1 MSQTCLTCLQPIQIV
16 GYESYNG
23 NTYCELCLKRV
34 NLFPVTPLTPQQKS
48 EMILQYHES
57 KKDFFNPNH
66 KPKYVLEEIDPIDT
80 YLQRWRW
87 WFR

>member
-57 KKDFFNPNH
+57 KTNFFNPTDT
-66 KPKYVLEEIDPIDT
+66 KYILEEIDPTDT
-80 YLQRWRW
+80 YLQRNMWSLR
-87 WFR
+87 